1 MPTSPRRALGSLVAA
16 SALLLTAACSGSPGS
31 HEARSESEREREAAA
46 AAGLKPMPA
55 NAVEKALMIAGTDP
69 DEAARE
75 AKEASTLAGQYAE
88 ARTAPGVVSSGAYT
102 AAYQQI
108 QKLSVTGGSWS
119 DVTRVPYDSDDP
131 RYRDYYSNSSGGA
144 GFVSGR
150 VTGIAAD
157 GDGAVYAASA
167 DGGIWRSLSGG
178 GHWQSISDKL
188 PTLSSGDL
196 TLAARRLALVRL
208 G

>member
-1 MPTSPRRALGSLVAA
+1 MSISSRRVVTGLIAA
-16 SALLLTAACSGSPGS
+16 STLVLTAACSGSPGH
-31 HEARSESEREREAAA
+31 HEAKSESEREREAAA

-75 AKEASTLAGQYAE
+75 SKEAATLAGQYAE

-102 AAYQQI
+102 AAYQQL
-108 QKLSVTGGSWS
+108 KSLPTTGGSWA

-144 GFVSGR
+144 GYVSGR
-150 VTGIAAD
+150 ITGASGARSPAAAT
-157 GDGAVYAASA
+157 GCRSA
-167 DGGIWRSLSGG
+167 TSCPRS
-178 GHWQSISDKL
+178 
-188 PTLSSGDL
+188 PPAT
-196 TLAARRLALVRL
+196 
-208 G
+208 